1 MIPLAIER
9 AVVVCQAVGA
19 VTVAFGEGVGRVV
32 VADGH
37 VVGGAQVDARATV
50 AVLCLPTVHRIA
62 LWLGLGL
69 GVSHSTAHSIAMWHK
84 WSSAS

>member
-9 AVVVCQAVGA
+9 TVVACQAVGA

-32 VADGH
+32 AADGH
-37 VVGGAQVDARATV
+37 VVGGAQVDAGATV
-50 AVLCLPTVHRIA
+50 AVLCLPAVHSIA

-69 GVSHSTAHSIAMWHK
+69 GMSLSTAHSIAMWHK
-84 WSSAS
+84 WSGAS